1 MGYRSEV
8 ALAVS
13 AKALPHLMAKLATCD
28 KALKMVFND
37 ACVLDTDFRGAGA
50 LMVKW
55 DDLKWYNS
63 YEEIKCIESFMDAMD
78 GMTSDIDGDC
88 DEHYRFCRIGENM
101 DDVEERGYFDS
112 FNVVR
117 SIEVY

>member
-13 AKALPHLMAKLATCD
+13 AEALPHLMAKLATCE

-37 ACVLDTDFRGAGA
+37 ACHLDTDYRGKGA

-55 DDLKWYNS
+55 DYLKWYDS
-63 YEEIKCIESFMDAMD
+63 YEEIQCIESFMDDMD
-78 GMTSDIDGDC
+78 LDNEHWSVNM

-101 DDVEERGYFDS
+101 DDMEERGYLESFDIRRTIA
-112 FNVVR
+112 F
-117 SIEVY
+117 